1 MDICL
6 IANDSCTEVAKCGV
20 QLHSSVHASVINDK
34 YCSQLKFQWMPN
46 GADHG
51 SVLVTKELTM
61 DHEVHVVILILL
73 YCL

>member
-6 IANDSCTEVAKCGV
+6 IENGSRTEVAKCGV
-20 QLHSSVHASVINDK
+20 QLHSSVHTREINEN

-46 GADHG
+46 GIGHG
-51 SVLVTKELTM
+51 SVLVTKGLTM
-61 DHEVHVVILILL
+61 DHEVHVMILIL